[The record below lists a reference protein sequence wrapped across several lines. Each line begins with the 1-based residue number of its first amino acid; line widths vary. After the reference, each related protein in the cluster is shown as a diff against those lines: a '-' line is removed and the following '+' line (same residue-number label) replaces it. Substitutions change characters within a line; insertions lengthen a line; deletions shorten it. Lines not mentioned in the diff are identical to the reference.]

1 MSSKPSSAS
10 SPLRLNGFVFFS
22 SALSIGVL
30 GLLTV
35 LNPQASEH
43 WLQVAQAQVSAA
55 FGWWYMLLIVAC
67 LGFVLWLA
75 FSRYGSIRLGHNE
88 ESPAFAYVPWVSM
101 LFSAGIGIAL
111 LYYGA
116 YEPLDHF
123 LTPPGQQGG
132 TVAASREAMVLTF
145 LHWGLHGWALYALVG
160 VALGYFAYRRNLPL
174 ALRSAL
180 YPIFGE
186 RIHGQIGDMVDGFGI
201 LATLVS
207 MVTNLGIGALVV
219 QSGLSYLFKVPDTPQ
234 TLVMIVLV
242 MMVVATIG
250 VVAGVEKGIAWL
262 SNLNVR
268 LLCLLLLF
276 VLVTGPTLHL
286 LDGLV
291 QNTGDYLA
299 SFVRKSFDIYL
310 NQPDGRDWLGS
321 WTLFYWA
328 WWIAWAPFVGL
339 FVARISRGRTI
350 REVILGVLLIP
361 LGFTLAWLSIFGN
374 TAIDLVLNH
383 GQAVLGEVAKAD
395 AAMTLFKLL
404 EYLPW
409 APYVAGAAVVIGFVL
424 FLTPVD
430 SGTLMIANLCTRR
443 VDGGVED
450 GHDAPIWLRVF
461 WAVVITVVSIG
472 LLLAGNFR
480 AMQTAV
486 VLCGLPFSFTLAFY
500 MVGLLRALRTDP
512 DAPHRH

>member
-1 MSSKPSSAS
+1 MSSKSRSAS
-10 SPLRLNGFVFFS
+10 APQRLNRFVFLS

-35 LNPQASEH
+35 LHPQDSAR
-43 WLQVAQAQVSAA
+43 WLQIAQAQVSAA
-55 FGWWYMLLIVAC
+55 FGWWYMLLIVIC
-67 LGFVLWLA
+67 LGFVSWLA
-75 FSRYGSIRLGHNE
+75 LSRYGSIRLGHNE

-123 LTPPGQQGG
+123 LTPPDQQGG

-160 VALGYFAYRRNLPL
+160 VALGYFAYRRGLPL

-180 YPIFGE
+180 HPVFGE
-186 RIHGQIGDMVDGFGI
+186 RIHGRIGDMVDGFGI

-219 QSGLSYLFKVPDTPQ
+219 RSGLGYLFELPETPQ
-234 TLVMIVLV
+234 TLVIIVLV
-242 MMVVATIG
+242 MMAVATVG

-262 SNLNVR
+262 SSLNVR
-268 LLCLLLLF
+268 LLCALLLF

-299 SFVRKSFDIYL
+299 SFIRKSFDIYF
-310 NQPDGRDWLGS
+310 NQPDGRDWLGA

-383 GQAVLGEVAKAD
+383 GQAALGEVAKAD

-409 APYVAGAAVVIGFVL
+409 APYVAGATVVIGFVL

-430 SGTLMIANLCTRR
+430 SGTLMIANLCTRGAE
-443 VDGGVED
+443 DGVEG

-461 WAVVITVVSIG
+461 WAVVITLVSIG
-472 LLLAGNFR
+472 LLLAGNFG

-500 MVGLLRALRTDP
+500 MVGLVRALRTDP
-512 DAPHRH
+512 DAPHRR